1 MVKLIIMTR
10 VYKEDSPQ
18 NTILKIKKILSK
30 IGIVTY
36 ESFYAHPHENIYSC
50 RTELIDSQGTFGQ
63 NGKGMSSE
71 YALASS
77 HAEFME
83 RLQNGFLFGMRHLS
97 IPFIRKI
104 KDKENFIYFP
114 DEKLINK
121 QDFFNLP
128 EGYLLDIFGDIC
140 QEEMRC
146 DIEQYFEEATKNGF
160 DGITAIPF
168 YSCYDD
174 KLIYLPYNLTLMI
187 TGSNGMSAGNSEN
200 EGVFQGLCEII
211 ERAAASTVYNQN
223 LTPPTIPIEFIKNNQ
238 ILYNTIKEIEKQGY
252 DVIVKDFSAGYNLP
266 VVGTLIINKKK
277 KKYRLNVGA
286 DTCFDVAL
294 SRTLTEIHQGISNK
308 KDLES
313 IMLDIPRN
321 KRAKK
326 NTEKFTIDEDLEKF
340 FQDGTGVFT
349 SAIFDTK
356 ESYLF
361 NESTFCDSQDY
372 NSGCKYLIKLIES
385 LEAKVFIRDTSFL
398 GFPSFYIYVP
408 KLSCFRNKG
417 ISNQSFKM
425 FDVKSNISYGQ
436 IEKHLYNFKN
446 IFENQES
453 MRFLIQRFTPSTIC
467 KYDPPMCDLMKIEI
481 KASHYWSSIP
491 ISYFL
496 TMFSFILK
504 DYSMATE
511 YLKIYLK
518 TMKLEKDSYYKKVM
532 NFFYYLKQNK
542 SNEFIIKNVDED
554 IISSFSVE
562 NIKSELAFPNC
573 PNCEDCKIN
582 HVCNTYAKIKIFS
595 SMQKEMKLHDI
606 DQMKFS
612 KIFKDR

>member
-1 MVKLIIMTR
+1 
-10 VYKEDSPQ
+10 
-18 NTILKIKKILSK
+18 
-30 IGIVTY
+30 
-36 ESFYAHPHENIYSC
+36 
-50 RTELIDSQGTFGQ
+50 
-63 NGKGMSSE
+63 
-71 YALASS
+71 
-77 HAEFME
+77 
-83 RLQNGFLFGMRHLS
+83 
-97 IPFIRKI
+97 
-104 KDKENFIYFP
+104 
-114 DEKLINK
+114 
-121 QDFFNLP
+121 
-128 EGYLLDIFGDIC
+128 
-140 QEEMRC
+140 
-146 DIEQYFEEATKNGF
+146 
-160 DGITAIPF
+160 
-168 YSCYDD
+168 
-174 KLIYLPYNLTLMI
+174 MI

-398 GFPSFYIYVP
+398 GFPSFYI
-408 KLSCFRNKG
+408 
-417 ISNQSFKM
+417 
-425 FDVKSNISYGQ
+425 
-436 IEKHLYNFKN
+436 
-446 IFENQES
+446 
-453 MRFLIQRFTPSTIC
+453 
-467 KYDPPMCDLMKIEI
+467 
-481 KASHYWSSIP
+481 
-491 ISYFL
+491 
-496 TMFSFILK
+496 
-504 DYSMATE
+504 
-511 YLKIYLK
+511 
-518 TMKLEKDSYYKKVM
+518 
-532 NFFYYLKQNK
+532 
-542 SNEFIIKNVDED
+542 
-554 IISSFSVE
+554 
-562 NIKSELAFPNC
+562 
-573 PNCEDCKIN
+573 
-582 HVCNTYAKIKIFS
+582 
-595 SMQKEMKLHDI
+595 
-606 DQMKFS
+606 
-612 KIFKDR
+612 

>member
-1 MVKLIIMTR
+1 
-10 VYKEDSPQ
+10 
-18 NTILKIKKILSK
+18 
-30 IGIVTY
+30 
-36 ESFYAHPHENIYSC
+36 
-50 RTELIDSQGTFGQ
+50 
-63 NGKGMSSE
+63 
-71 YALASS
+71 
-77 HAEFME
+77 
-83 RLQNGFLFGMRHLS
+83 
-97 IPFIRKI
+97 
-104 KDKENFIYFP
+104 
-114 DEKLINK
+114 
-121 QDFFNLP
+121 
-128 EGYLLDIFGDIC
+128 
-140 QEEMRC
+140 
-146 DIEQYFEEATKNGF
+146 
-160 DGITAIPF
+160 
-168 YSCYDD
+168 
-174 KLIYLPYNLTLMI
+174 MI

-518 TMKLEKDSYYKKVM
+518 TMKLEKDSYYPY
-532 NFFYYLKQNK
+532 FR
-542 SNEFIIKNVDED
+542 SII
-554 IISSFSVE
+554 
-562 NIKSELAFPNC
+562 L
-573 PNCEDCKIN
+573 
-582 HVCNTYAKIKIFS
+582 
-595 SMQKEMKLHDI
+595 
-606 DQMKFS
+606 
-612 KIFKDR
+612 

>member
-1 MVKLIIMTR
+1 
-10 VYKEDSPQ
+10 
-18 NTILKIKKILSK
+18 
-30 IGIVTY
+30 
-36 ESFYAHPHENIYSC
+36 
-50 RTELIDSQGTFGQ
+50 
-63 NGKGMSSE
+63 
-71 YALASS
+71 
-77 HAEFME
+77 
-83 RLQNGFLFGMRHLS
+83 
-97 IPFIRKI
+97 
-104 KDKENFIYFP
+104 
-114 DEKLINK
+114 
-121 QDFFNLP
+121 
-128 EGYLLDIFGDIC
+128 
-140 QEEMRC
+140 MRC

-160 DGITAIPF
+160 DGITAVPF

-211 ERAAASTVYNQN
+211 ERAATSTVYNQN

-518 TMKLEKDSYYKKVM
+518 TMKLEKDSY
-532 NFFYYLKQNK
+532 
-542 SNEFIIKNVDED
+542 
-554 IISSFSVE
+554 
-562 NIKSELAFPNC
+562 
-573 PNCEDCKIN
+573 
-582 HVCNTYAKIKIFS
+582 
-595 SMQKEMKLHDI
+595 
-606 DQMKFS
+606 
-612 KIFKDR
+612 